1 METLGIGVVGFGW
14 MGRVHT
20 QAYARVRHHYPA
32 VVRPVLVAVADDVPG
47 RAEAAA
53 RQFGFETAT
62 LDWRSLLDDPR
73 IEAVS
78 ITAPNFLH
86 REMGAAFAA
95 AGRHIWI
102 EKPVGLSAA
111 DARAIVGDV
120 QVSVGFNYRNAP
132 AVEKARDLIRQGAIG
147 RVTHARVRMS
157 SDYAA
162 HPEGALSWRFE
173 RARGGNGVLGDLGAH
188 GVDLVRFL
196 LGEID
201 ALVADTA
208 IFVPERPRPTGA
220 TAGHQRGSGEL
231 GPVENEDYFSSL
243 LRMASGARVVL
254 EASRIAVGDQNSYG
268 FEIHGTAGA
277 LSWDFRRMGELAV
290 ASSAADQHTPEPA
303 YQDEPARAVFVGPR
317 DGEYGAFQ
325 PGAGTA
331 MSYDDLK
338 VIEAYRFLRSIET
351 KTPQGATLADA
362 IASAEA
368 LDAISRSADTGT
380 WVKLPR
386 P

>member
-53 RQFGFETAT
+53 GQFGFGTAT
-62 LDWRSLLDDPR
+62 SDWRSLLDDPR
-73 IEAVS
+73 IGAVS

-95 AGRHIWI
+95 AGKHIWI
-102 EKPVGLSAA
+102 EKPVGLSAG
-111 DARAIVGDV
+111 DARAIAGDV

-132 AVEKARDLIRQGAIG
+132 AVEKARELVRAGAIG
-147 RVTHARVRMS
+147 RVTHARVRLF

-188 GVDLVRFL
+188 GVDLARYL
-196 LGEID
+196 LGDIE

-208 IFVPERPRPTGA
+208 IFVPERPRPSGA
-220 TAGHQRGSGEL
+220 TAGHQRGSGEP

-254 EASRIAVGDQNSYG
+254 EASRVAVGEQNNYG
-268 FEIHGTAGA
+268 FEVHGTAGA
-277 LSWDFRRMGELAV
+277 LFWDFRRMGELGV
-290 ASSAADQHTPEPA
+290 AAGTD
-303 YQDEPARAVFVGPR
+303 YQDEPVRTVFAGPQ
-317 DGEYGAFQ
+317 DGDYAAFQ

-338 VIEAYRFLRSIET
+338 VIEAYRFLRSVET
-351 KTPQGATLADA
+351 GTPQGATLGDA

-368 LDAISRSADTGT
+368 LDAMSRSAETGA
-380 WVKLPR
+380 WVKL
-386 P
+386 

>member
-20 QAYARVRHHYPA
+20 QAYARVRHHYPQ

-47 RAEAAA
+47 RAAGAAA
-53 RQFGFETAT
+53 QFGFATAT

-86 REMGAAFAA
+86 REMGSAFAA
-95 AGRHIWI
+95 AGKHVWI
-102 EKPVGLSAA
+102 EKPVGLTAA

-132 AVEKARDLIRQGAIG
+132 AVEKARNLIAAGALG
-147 RVTHARVRMS
+147 QVTHARVRLF

-162 HPEGALSWRFE
+162 HPDGALSWRFE
-173 RARGGNGVLGDLGAH
+173 RSRGGNGVLGDLGAH
-188 GVDLVRFL
+188 GVDLTRYL

-208 IFVPERPRPTGA
+208 IFIPSRPRPSGA
-220 TAGHQRGSGEL
+220 TAGHQRGSGEP

-243 LRMASGARVVL
+243 LRMESGARVVL
-254 EASRIAVGDQNSYG
+254 EASRVAVGDQNTYG
-268 FEIHGTAGA
+268 FEVHGTAGA
-277 LSWDFRRMGELAV
+277 LSWDFRRMGELVV
-290 ASSAADQHTPEPA
+290 ATGATGHPD
-303 YQDEPARAVFVGPR
+303 YQDEPARTVFVGPQ
-317 DGEYGAFQ
+317 DGDYSAFQ

-338 VIEAYRFLRSIET
+338 VIEAYRFLHSVET
-351 KTPQGATLADA
+351 GTSHGATLADA

-368 LDAISRSADTGT
+368 LDAMTRSAESGA
-380 WVKLPR
+380 WVKLSH
-386 P
+386 